1 VQRYPIAVKN
11 KWVFVWMGEAATADS
26 ALLRDNFSCDSPEWD
41 YGDRPGARRH
51 RGGARGIRVTRKV
64 HDVPPPPYHRSVR
77 ALSEAIDA
85 DPGAP
90 MLLLA
95 MDAAVVRFRKRVA
108 EAIAAERPTAQAAE
122 PAVGSAA

>member
-1 VQRYPIAVKN
+1 
-11 KWVFVWMGEAATADS
+11 M
-26 ALLRDNFSCDSPEWD
+26 
-41 YGDRPGARRH
+41 
-51 RGGARGIRVTRKV
+51 
-64 HDVPPPPYHRSVR
+64 R

-108 EAIAAERPTAQAAE
+108 EAIAAERSPNGASSE